1 MYRRRDFEF
10 ITISADNP
18 EKKDKVLKALKNLHA
33 ANTNYLFST
42 DDKYKLIEAVDP
54 KWNGALPYTVLVEPG
69 GKIVY
74 GKQGTIDAM
83 EMKTRIVDN
92 KLIGRFY

>member
-1 MYRRRDFEF
+1 M
-10 ITISADNP
+10 
-18 EKKDKVLKALKNLHA
+18 KALKNLQA

-54 KWNGALPYTVLVEPG
+54 NWNGALPYTVLVEPG

-83 EMKTRIVDN
+83 EMKTRIVEN